1 MHQQAGHALQREAQ
15 GLHTWHEKLLNAHI
29 ACRAS
34 ADAAPL
40 SGRNSLCADG
50 TWRASIWHE
59 HVGCDVVVRCNG
71 SRQHFELALPVTV
84 CCASCPTSCFGVAVM
99 SESEYMQKVPQE
111 KLLLVIRATFFPKS
125 AKQPNVTPVLLLAHS
140 SLRQEATQRAAQTTA
155 VERSRLRAQSSGH
168 GTRSFCVPVGMS

>member
-59 HVGCDVVVRCNG
+59 HVGCAVVVCYNG

-84 CCASCPTSCFGVAVM
+84 CCAGSA
-99 SESEYMQKVPQE
+99 
-111 KLLLVIRATFFPKS
+111 KLHAHTVLDVYAEMDPNGPAKERDTYQLGTFFEKS
-125 AKQPNVTPVLLLAHS
+125 AK
-140 SLRQEATQRAAQTTA
+140 
-155 VERSRLRAQSSGH
+155 
-168 GTRSFCVPVGMS
+168 